1 MGYAIIRT
9 NKISQLNSINAVLR
23 HNRREVEVASATK
36 GIKNPKLIFPQI
48 EKNQAIGSYSQFLNS
63 RLTQTGKRTR
73 RDAIR
78 GVEVLMSFSKNS
90 LAESELKNWV
100 KDSVEFV
107 ADFFGGWGNI
117 YDVQFHADELT
128 PNEDGTSL
136 SPSYHIHALI
146 SPIIDGRLCTK
157 EYLGGKVKMQN
168 LQTQY
173 ADKMQKYGLQ
183 RGKPKEYTRA
193 VHKNSVDYHL
203 ENHRK
208 QLEHEAYREMFGE
221 PISWNLERR
230 MKFYDIVDRKQK
242 ETNTKKRNKAKL
254 NILEE
259 R

>member
-9 NKISQLNSINAVLR
+9 NKINNLNSINAVLR

-36 GIKNPKLIFPQI
+36 SVKNPKLIFPQI
-48 EKNQAIGSYSQFLNS
+48 EENQKLGTYANFLNS
-63 RLTQTGKRTR
+63 RLKQTGKRTR
-73 RDAIR
+73 KDAVR
-78 GVEVLMSFSKNS
+78 GVEVLLSFSKNS

-100 KDSVEFV
+100 KDSVDFV
-107 ADFFGGWGNI
+107 AEFFGWQNI
-117 YDVQFHADELT
+117 YDVQLHADELT
-128 PNEDGTSL
+128 PNDDGTL
-136 SPSYHIHALI
+136 SPSYHLHALVA
-146 SPIIDGRLCTK
+146 PIKDGRLCCK
-157 EYLGGKVKMQN
+157 EFLGGKEKMKN

-242 ETNTKKRNKAKL
+242 EINTKKRNKAKL

>member
-36 GIKNPKLIFPQI
+36 GIKNPKLLFPQI
-48 EKNQAIGSYSQFLNS
+48 EKNQAIGSYAQFLNS

-73 RDAIR
+73 KDAIR

-107 ADFFGGWGNI
+107 ADFFGGWDNI
-117 YDVQFHADELT
+117 YDIQMHADELT
-128 PNEDGTSL
+128 PNEDGTL
-136 SPSYHIHALI
+136 SPSYHLHALVA
-146 SPIIDGRLCTK
+146 PIKGGRLCCK
-157 EYLGGKVKMQN
+157 EFLGGREKMKS

-173 ADKMQKYGLQ
+173 ADKMQKYGLK

-208 QLEHEAYREMFGE
+208 QLEHEAYREIFGE

-230 MKFYDIVDRKQK
+230 MKFYDIVDKKQK
-242 ETNTKKRNKAKL
+242 EITKNKKGKIKINT
-254 NILEE
+254 LEE